1 MFARFVDRPIL
12 AAVISVLITLIGT
25 VAGLTLPIAQYP
37 EIAPP
42 VINIQATYP
51 GASAQQ
57 AYEAIAIP
65 IEQEVNGAPDLIYI
79 NSVSSTDG
87 SVSIDATF
95 AVGSDLNAAAAEVL
109 TRANRAEA
117 KLPGAVRAQGLEI
130 TKSSR
135 QRLGNIV
142 LYAEDGAQYDELF
155 LSNWAETQVIKP
167 LRRVE
172 GMGRIVNFSNMR
184 YAMRVWLDPVKMEAL
199 AISPETVSSA
209 IEQQNAQIT
218 TGVLG
223 KPPLGQ
229 PTAFELQ
236 LVTQG
241 RLRQPEEFANIL
253 LRANPDGSV
262 VRVRDVARV
271 ELGSEQYGV
280 NSTFDGRPAATLGIY
295 QNPDANAVQVM
306 AGARAT
312 MKDLAKRFPPGLTY
326 RIALD
331 RTEFV
336 REAIWEVVR
345 TLFEALILVVVVT
358 YLFLQNWRATL
369 IPAIAVPVALVGTFG
384 PMALLGFSFNTLS
397 LLGLVLA
404 VGLVVDD
411 AIIVVENTE
420 RLMEE
425 GADPRSASREAVDE
439 VAGPV
444 IATTLVLAALFV
456 PVAFIPG
463 LTGQLYNQFA
473 LTIAISVLI
482 SAVVSLTLTPALC
495 GLILKPR
502 EAGEAARR
510 AWWRAPLRWFDAGL
524 KRATGAVVAAIGVLS
539 RHLVALG
546 IVFAAFAVL
555 TVWMTMQRPSAFVP
569 NEDQG
574 YFFADVAM
582 PKGASVD
589 RTQKMVERVGA
600 AFREL
605 EAVDHTIGVAG
616 RGILSDTVAPFYGFQ
631 IPTLKPWGKRE
642 MSADDIIARMQ
653 ARYRHDP
660 DGQLRIVNPSPLPGL
675 GSIGGLTLEIQ
686 DRSGAGGVKLAQAAD
701 RFLAEVARLPSV
713 GRALPTTS
721 YGVPQLH
728 LEIDRAQAEQLGVPL
743 QRVFDALGTY
753 VGSSFVNLFN
763 RFGYVYQV
771 YVQSEASGRRT
782 IEDVERLTVLN
793 GQGEPVRLGSLVQA
807 RFVSGPTAVLS
818 YNTYPAIEVAVDTA
832 EGASSGTVIAEIE
845 RLATEKLPS
854 DYAVAWTEV
863 AYQEKIAGGY
873 APLIFGLGTLMI
885 FLLLAGQYESLRLPF
900 VILLATPVAIFGA
913 VGFLALRSL
922 PLDIFGQVGLLL
934 LVGLAAKN
942 AILLVAFA
950 EDLRRQGEEPLKAAQ
965 DAARLRLR
973 PILMTSFAFILGAVP
988 LAIASGAGANARLS
1002 MGTVVIGGLLVAT
1015 LITLFI
1021 TPTFYVAAERLLGRS
1036 GKGRETGKGEG
1047 RETGKGTDEP
1057 EAGGAP
1063 QPAE

>member
-12 AAVISVLITLIGT
+12 SVVISVLITLIGV
-25 VAGLTLPIAQYP
+25 VAGLTLPVAQYP

-57 AYEAIAIP
+57 SYEAIAIP
-65 IEQEVNGAPDLIYI
+65 IEQEVNGAPHLLYI

-109 TRANRAEA
+109 TRASRAEA
-117 KLPGAVRAQGLEI
+117 KLPAAVRAQGLEI

-142 LYAEDGAQYDELF
+142 LYAEDGANFDELF

-184 YAMRVWLDPVKMEAL
+184 YAMRIWLDPVKMEAL
-199 AISPETVSSA
+199 AISPETVASA

-218 TGVLG
+218 SGVLG
-223 KPPLGQ
+223 KQPLSE

-241 RLRQPEEFANIL
+241 RLRKPEEFANIL

-280 NSTFDGRPAATLGIY
+280 RSSFDGRPSATLGIY
-295 QNPDANAVQVM
+295 QNPDANAVEVM
-306 AGARAT
+306 EGARAT
-312 MKDLAKRFPPGLTY
+312 MKELAKRFPPGLTY

-336 REAIWEVVR
+336 REAIWGVVR
-345 TLFEALILVVVVT
+345 TLFEALVLVVIVT

-397 LLGLVLA
+397 LLGMVLA

-425 GADPRSASREAVDE
+425 GAEPKAASREAVEE

-444 IATTLVLAALFV
+444 IATTLVLSALFV

-502 EAGEAARR
+502 AEATDSS
-510 AWWRAPLRWFDAGL
+510 WWRAPLRWFNAGL
-524 KRATGAVVAAIGVLS
+524 ARATGGVVAAIGFLS
-539 RHLVALG
+539 RHLIALG
-546 IVFAAFAVL
+546 LVFVAFAGL

-569 NEDQG
+569 DEDQG
-574 YFFADVAM
+574 YFFADIAM

-589 RTQKMVERVGA
+589 RTHAMVERVGA
-600 AFREL
+600 AFRKLDE
-605 EAVDHTIGVAG
+605 VDHTIGVSG

-631 IPTLKPWGKRE
+631 IPTLKPWGQRDKSADEIIAE
-642 MSADDIIARMQ
+642 MSARFK
-653 ARYRHDP
+653 HDP
-660 DGQLRIVNPSPLPGL
+660 DGELRIVNPSPLPGL
-675 GSIGGLTLEIQ
+675 GAIGGLTLEFQ
-686 DRSGAGGVKLAQAAD
+686 DRSGVGGVQLAQATE
-701 RFLAEVARLPSV
+701 RFLEEVTKLPSV
-713 GRALPTTS
+713 SSAVPTTT

-728 LEIDRAQAEQLGVPL
+728 LEIDRAKAEQLGVPL
-743 QRVFDALGTY
+743 QRLFDTLGTY
-753 VGSSFVNLFN
+753 VGSSFINLFN

-782 IEDVERLTVLN
+782 MEEVEGLTVLN
-793 GQGEPVRLGSLVQA
+793 SQGQPVRLGSLFRA
-807 RFVSGPTAVLS
+807 RFVSGPTAAVS
-818 YNTYPAIEVAVDTA
+818 YNTYPAIEVAVSIA
-832 EGASSGTVIAEIE
+832 PGASSGTVIAEIE
-845 RLATEKLPS
+845 RLAAEKLPS
-854 DYAVAWTEV
+854 NYAVAWTEV
-863 AYQEKIAGGY
+863 AYQEKIAAGY
-873 APLIFGLGTLMI
+873 APLIFGLGVLMI
-885 FLLLAGQYESLRLPF
+885 FLLLAGQYESVRLPF

-913 VGFLALRSL
+913 VGFLALRDL

-950 EDLRRQGEEPLKAAQ
+950 EDLRRNLGEDPLRAAQ

-1002 MGTVVIGGLLVAT
+1002 MGTAVIGGLLVAT

-1021 TPTFYVAAERLLGRS
+1021 TPTFYVAAERLLGRKIES
-1036 GKGRETGKGEG
+1036 R
-1047 RETGKGTDEP
+1047 RD
-1057 EAGGAP
+1057 AGGSAR
-1063 QPAE
+1063 PAD

>member
-12 AAVISVLITLIGT
+12 AGVISVLITLIGV
-25 VAGLTLPIAQYP
+25 VAGLTLPVAQYP

-57 AYEAIAIP
+57 SYEAIAIP
-65 IEQEVNGAPDLIYI
+65 IEQEVNGAPHLLYI

-109 TRANRAEA
+109 TRASRAEA
-117 KLPGAVRAQGLEI
+117 KLPAAVRAQGLEI

-142 LYAEDGAQYDELF
+142 LYGEDGANYDELF

-184 YAMRVWLDPVKMEAL
+184 YAMRIWLDPVKMEAL
-199 AISPETVSSA
+199 AIGPQTVTSA

-223 KPPLGQ
+223 KQPLSE

-241 RLRQPEEFANIL
+241 RLLKPEEFGNIL

-280 NSTFDGRPAATLGIY
+280 RSSFDGRPTATLGIY
-295 QNPDANAVQVM
+295 QNPDANAVEVM
-306 AGARAT
+306 EGAHAT
-312 MKDLAKRFPPGLTY
+312 MKELAKRFPPGLTY

-331 RTEFV
+331 ATEFV

-345 TLFEALILVVVVT
+345 TLFEALVLVVIVT

-425 GADPRSASREAVDE
+425 GAEPKAASREAVEE

-502 EAGEAARR
+502 AEEAERSR
-510 AWWRAPLRWFDAGL
+510 SWWHAPLRWFNLGL
-524 KRATGAVVAAIGVLS
+524 DRATGSLVAAIGFLS

-546 IVFAAFAVL
+546 LVFVAFAGL

-569 NEDQG
+569 DEDQG
-574 YFFADVAM
+574 YFFADIAM

-589 RTQKMVERVGA
+589 RTHAMVERVGA

-605 EAVDHTIGVAG
+605 AAVDHTIGVSG

-631 IPTLKPWGKRE
+631 IPTLKPWGQRDKSADE
-642 MSADDIIARMQ
+642 IIAKMSARFK
-653 ARYRHDP
+653 YDP
-660 DGQLRIVNPSPLPGL
+660 DGQLRILNPSPLPGL
-675 GSIGGLTLEIQ
+675 GSIGGLTLEFQ
-686 DRSGAGGVKLAQAAD
+686 DRSGTGGVQLAQAAD
-701 RFLAEVARLPSV
+701 RFLEEVTKLPSV
-713 GRALPTTS
+713 SHALPTTT

-728 LEIDRAQAEQLGVPL
+728 LEIDRAKAEQLGVPL
-743 QRVFDALGTY
+743 QRLFDTLGTY

-782 IEDVERLTVLN
+782 MEDVERLTALN
-793 GQGEPVRLGSLVQA
+793 NQGEPVRLGSIIQP

-818 YNTYPAIEVAVDTA
+818 YNTYPAIEVAVGTA
-832 EGASSGTVIAEIE
+832 PGASSGTVIAEIE
-845 RLATEKLPS
+845 RLAAEKLPS
-854 DYAVAWTEV
+854 NYAVAWTEV

-873 APLIFGLGTLMI
+873 APLIFGLGVLMI
-885 FLLLAGQYESLRLPF
+885 FLLLAGQYESVRLPF
-900 VILLATPVAIFGA
+900 VILLATPLAIFGA
-913 VGFLALRSL
+913 IGFLALRDL

-950 EDLRRQGEEPLKAAQ
+950 EDLRLNHGENPLRAAQ

-973 PILMTSFAFILGAVP
+973 PILMTSFAFILGAMP

-1002 MGTVVIGGLLVAT
+1002 MGTAVIGGLLVAT

-1021 TPTFYVAAERLLGRS
+1021 TPTFYVAAERLFGRQKES
-1036 GKGRETGKGEG
+1036 RRGSAR
-1047 RETGKGTDEP
+1047 
-1057 EAGGAP
+1057 
-1063 QPAE
+1063 PAE